1 MCDLTGPVE
10 NLIACSFTHESDQ
23 VVMEIGSG
31 RQLQDSEPAPLGNLM
46 RELESAGVVD
56 ATLNGHVIERVAGV
70 AGHGNVC
77 IYAKVMSE
85 VRTAM
90 RLRNDL
96 L

>member
-1 MCDLTGPVE
+1 MYQLCVCVE
-10 NLIACSFTHESDQ
+10 NLIACSSDH
-23 VVMEIGSG
+23 VVVEIGSG
-31 RQLQDSEPAPLGNLM
+31 RQLQDSELGNLM
-46 RELESAGVVD
+46 RELESARVVD
-56 ATLNGHVIERVAGV
+56 AMLDGSVIERVAGV

-85 VRTAM
+85 LRTAM